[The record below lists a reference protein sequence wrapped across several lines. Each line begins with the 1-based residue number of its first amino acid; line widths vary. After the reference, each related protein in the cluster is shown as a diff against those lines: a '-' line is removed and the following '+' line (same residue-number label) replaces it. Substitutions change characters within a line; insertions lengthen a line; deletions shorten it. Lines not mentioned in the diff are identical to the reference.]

1 MKIKELIA
9 AAEAIL
15 FACGE
20 PLEIDRLAEALELDE
35 EYTEKILEKLQADYD
50 ERESGLCVLRMENK
64 YQLCT
69 RVQYADI
76 VRRVLEVKKNTPLST
91 AAFEVLA
98 VIAYNQ
104 PVTKSYIEQVR
115 GVDCSGVVNTLCQK
129 GLVEEKGRLE
139 LPGRPLLYGTT
150 SDFLKCFCISSL
162 TELPELPEKELPEIS
177 DIPEN
182 EPKEQVVD
190 TQSEMEE
197 MVDEDQYSFYDVPED
212 GEDMFTMPE

>member
-1 MKIKELIA
+1 MKVQELIA

-20 PLEIDRLAEALELDE
+20 PLETERLAEALELDE
-35 EYTEKILEKLQADYD
+35 EYTEKILEKLQADLD
-50 ERESGLCVLRMENK
+50 ENGSGLCVVKMENR

-69 RVQYADI
+69 RVQYADTI
-76 VRRVLEVKKNTPLST
+76 RKVLEVKKNTPLSS

-115 GVDCSGVVNTLCQK
+115 GVDCSSVVNTLCQK

-150 SDFLKCFCISSL
+150 PDFLKCFCISSL
-162 TELPELPEKELPEIS
+162 TELPELPEKDLPEIG
-177 DIPEN
+177 DVPE
-182 EPKEQVVD
+182 KEELPVNVTED
-190 TQSEMEE
+190 EAEE
-197 MVDEDQYSFYDVPED
+197 TDEDQYTFYEVPED
-212 GEDMFTMPE
+212 GEDMFSFSE